1 MNRDDMTWHFPFWY
15 SGSVKKTSPHGVT
28 ERRCSFATPLAQLQH
43 FDRKFRLGADIDAV
57 LEACSAEQ
65 KDLTDATEAVF
76 KCLARHLNPTL
87 AFLRSFDEHLEM
99 ATFTYGCLRELLEQ
113 SVPDLF
119 EIAEPTT
126 RITPALTWFA
136 VPLDMSGETVGVLGI
151 AYQIG
156 TDLLPADHLLD
167 LLDTV
172 AEELDSYFFTIRDN
186 RRKHLFILELQ
197 QALMSSIPATA
208 VHTAATLLQ
217 REAPSQELLVI
228 YREEDL
234 IPPDGIRYVLFRE
247 GQQLFESCLAP
258 HPVLTRIVQE
268 RPDELFQNTEQVL
281 AGLFPDV
288 HPSIIPMA
296 GPSPEKPRGVIVAT
310 PIEGTTLPVSVQ
322 DRLQLFAE
330 ALRQRLTDFN
340 HEIHRLRRNFPSA
353 SAVRL
358 ISTIGYQERFL
369 IARTM
374 ETGRMVITPPCPLA
388 FSGDDPK
395 DRPLQVRLL
404 HEWLC
409 MATAGLFEQGA
420 ALEPSSAGS
429 LTALFGPPFFE
440 SPRRQTVE
448 RMVAAAIRLKSAW
461 NELRTR
467 TDFSPLQTFKMAPK
481 FAMTLETVHIDYI
494 GPYRDIHA
502 FPTDPDLLPAMLSM
516 IGPGDWI
523 CSPLVATEAMKVM
536 PGRWNLDDPIY
547 INMDIYGNKY
557 ESYLLKE

>member
-1 MNRDDMTWHFPFWY
+1 M
-15 SGSVKKTSPHGVT
+15 KKTSSPGKT
-28 ERRCSFATPLAQLQH
+28 ERRRSFATPLAQLQH

-65 KDLTDATEAVF
+65 RDLSDATDAVF
-76 KCLARHLNPTL
+76 KCLVRHLNPTL

-99 ATFTYGCLRELLEQ
+99 ATYTHGCLRELLEQ

-156 TDLLPADHLLD
+156 TELLPADHIFD

-197 QALMSSIPATA
+197 QALMSSIPARA

-258 HPVLTRIVQE
+258 HPVLSRIVQE
-268 RPDELFQNTEQVL
+268 QPDELFRKTEQVL

-288 HPSIIPMA
+288 QLSVFHMA

-310 PIEGTTLPVSVQ
+310 PVEGATLPVSVQ

-340 HEIHRLRRNFPSA
+340 NEIHRLRRNFSSP

-358 ISTIGYQERFL
+358 ISTTGYQERFL
-369 IARTM
+369 IPRTM
-374 ETGRMVITPPCPLA
+374 EAGRMSVTPPCPLG
-388 FSGDDPK
+388 SPGDDPK
-395 DRPLQVRLL
+395 DRPLLVRLL

-409 MATAGLFEQGA
+409 MATERLFEQEA

-440 SPRRQTVE
+440 STRRQTVE
-448 RMVAAAIRLKSAW
+448 RMAAAGIRLMAAW

-467 TDFSPLQTFKMAPK
+467 SDFSSLQTFRMAPRI
-481 FAMTLETVHIDYI
+481 AMTLETVYIDYI

-502 FPTDPDLLPAMLSM
+502 FPTGPDILPAMLSS
-516 IGPGDWI
+516 IRPGDWI
-523 CSPLVATEAMKVM
+523 CSALVTHEASSAM

-547 INMDIYGNKY
+547 INKDIYGETY

>member
-1 MNRDDMTWHFPFWY
+1 M
-15 SGSVKKTSPHGVT
+15 KKTSSPGKA

-65 KDLTDATEAVF
+65 KDLADATAVVF
-76 KCLARHLNPTL
+76 KCIARHLNPTL

-99 ATFTYGCLRELLEQ
+99 ATFTHGCLRELLEQ

-126 RITPALTWFA
+126 RITSALTWFA

-156 TDLLPADHLLD
+156 TELLPTDHIFD

-172 AEELDSYFFTIRDN
+172 AEELDSFFFTIRDN

-258 HPVLTRIVQE
+258 HPGLSSIVQE
-268 RPDELFQNTEQVL
+268 RPDELFQKTEQVL

-288 HPSIIPMA
+288 HLSIFPMA
-296 GPSPEKPRGVIVAT
+296 GPSPDKPRGVIVAT
-310 PIEGTTLPVSVQ
+310 PLEGTTLPVSVQ

-358 ISTIGYQERFL
+358 ISTIGYQERYL

-374 ETGRMVITPPCPLA
+374 ETGRMAITPPCPLGVPG
-388 FSGDDPK
+388 GDSK
-395 DRPLQVRLL
+395 DRPLEVSLL

-409 MATAGLFEQGA
+409 IATERLFEQGA

-440 SPRRQTVE
+440 SSRSQTVE
-448 RMVAAAIRLKSAW
+448 RMISAALRLKAAW
-461 NELRTR
+461 DELRTR
-467 TDFSPLQTFKMAPK
+467 TDFSAIQTFRMAPRI
-481 FAMTLETVHIDYI
+481 AMTLETAYVDYI
-494 GPYRDIHA
+494 GPCHDIHA
-502 FPTDPDLLPAMLSM
+502 FPTGPDMLPPMLAA
-516 IGPGDWI
+516 IGPGDLI
-523 CSPLVATEAMKVM
+523 CSSLVADEATKAM
-536 PGRWNLDDPIY
+536 PGRWTLGDPIY
-547 INMDIYGNKY
+547 VSKDIYGTKY
-557 ESYLLKE
+557 NSYLLKA

>member
-1 MNRDDMTWHFPFWY
+1 M
-15 SGSVKKTSPHGVT
+15 KKTSGSGTT

-65 KDLTDATEAVF
+65 KDLADATAAVF
-76 KCLARHLNPTL
+76 KCLAQHLKPTL
-87 AFLRSFDEHLEM
+87 AFLRSFDEHLDM

-156 TDLLPADHLLD
+156 MEILPADHIFD

-172 AEELDSYFFTIRDN
+172 AEELDSYFFSIRDN

-208 VHTAATLLQ
+208 VHAAATLLQ

-258 HPVLTRIVQE
+258 HPVLSRIVQE
-268 RPDELFQNTEQVL
+268 RPDELFQKPEQVL

-288 HPSIIPMA
+288 HLSVFPMA
-296 GPSPEKPRGVIVAT
+296 GPSPEKPRGVIAAT
-310 PIEGTTLPVSVQ
+310 PLEESTLPVSVQ

-340 HEIHRLRRNFPSA
+340 LEIHRLRRNFPSS

-358 ISTIGYQERFL
+358 ISTTGYQERFL
-369 IARTM
+369 VPRTI
-374 ETGRMVITPPCPLA
+374 EVGRMAVTPPCPLDGPGA
-388 FSGDDPK
+388 DSK
-395 DRPLQVRLL
+395 DQPLQVRLL

-409 MATAGLFEQGA
+409 MATERIFEQGA

-440 SPRRQTVE
+440 SSRRQTVE

-467 TDFSPLQTFKMAPK
+467 PDFSALQTFRLAPRI
-481 FAMTLETVHIDYI
+481 AMTLETVYIDYI
-494 GPYRDIHA
+494 GPYHDIHA
-502 FPTDPDLLPAMLSM
+502 FPTGPDILPAMLSA

-523 CSPLVATEAMKVM
+523 CSSIVTTEAMNVM

-547 INMDIYGNKY
+547 INKDKYGEVY